1 MNAVNKRTRNETSD
15 CIGDFS
21 VNGVILC
28 NVLEPPY
35 GYKNDRDKQAIEPG
49 IYDLVPYFSPKFGC
63 VVPLMTVNETT
74 GEDET
79 AHKYEI
85 HFGNS
90 SADTD
95 DCSILGVAQPN
106 VEDWVSNSRVN
117 WKNFME
123 RYFLPA
129 TRNASLKLL
138 MNIESPSEMAQWEL
152 KILHN
157 LAPSVDEKCTYE
169 IVNTFPA
176 SQEPNS

>member
-1 MNAVNKRTRNETSD
+1 MQALNKRINNQTEC

-21 VNGVILC
+21 VNGFPLC

-35 GYKNDRDKQAIEPG
+35 GYKNDRGKQAIEPDV
-49 IYDLVPYFSPKFGC
+49 YDLVPYFSPKFGC

-79 AHKYEI
+79 AHRYEI
-85 HFGNS
+85 HYGNS

-95 DCSILGVAQPN
+95 DCSVLGIAHDN
-106 VEDWVSNSRVN
+106 IEDWVSNSRAN
-117 WKNFME
+117 WQNFME
-123 RYFLPA
+123 RFFLPA
-129 TRNASLKLL
+129 TRNQCIKILNGVENLSD
-138 MNIESPSEMAQWEL
+138 MAKWEL

-169 IVNTFPA
+169 IVNSF
-176 SQEPNS
+176 S